1 MIRFVGMVFNRMRA
15 DKGLRRAQD
24 RIDSACIEQM
34 KPYTPVARPIYRNAG
49 KMRDSHKTERPGVI
63 INTEPRARREYYI
76 NKGGSGGLR
85 GKLWF
90 ERMKADHKRDI
101 LKAAQEEL

>member
-1 MIRFVGMVFNRMRA
+1 MIQFVGMVFNRMRA

-24 RIDSACIEQM
+24 KIDSACIEQM

-90 ERMKADHKRDI
+90 ERMKADHKQEI
-101 LKAAQEEL
+101 LREAQKQL

>member
-1 MIRFVGMVFNRMRA
+1 MISFLGKTFNRARA
-15 DKGLRRAQD
+15 DRGLRRAQD
-24 RIDSACIEQM
+24 KIDSACIEQM
-34 KPYTPVARPIYRNAG
+34 KPYVPVAKPIYRNAG
-49 KMRDSHKTERPGVI
+49 KMRDSHKAEKPGEI
-63 INTEPRARREYYI
+63 INTEPKARREYYI

-90 ERMKADHKRDI
+90 ERMKADHKREI

>member
-1 MIRFVGMVFNRMRA
+1 MIQFVGMVFNRART
-15 DKGLRRAQD
+15 DQGLRRAQTAV
-24 RIDSACIEQM
+24 DSACIEQM
-34 KPYTPVARPIYRNAG
+34 KPYTPVAMPIFRNAG
-49 KMRDSHKTERPGVI
+49 KMRDSHKAERPGFL
-63 INTEPRARREYYI
+63 INTEPKARREYYI

-90 ERMKADHKRDI
+90 ERMKADHKQEI

>member
-1 MIRFVGMVFNRMRA
+1 MIRFIGMTINRMRA
-15 DKGLRRAQD
+15 DKGLRLAQD

-34 KPYTPVARPIYRNAG
+34 KPYVPVAKSIYRNAG

-63 INTEPRARREYYI
+63 INTEPKARREYYI

-85 GKLWF
+85 GKFWF
-90 ERMKADHKRDI
+90 ERMKVDHKRDI

>member
-1 MIRFVGMVFNRMRA
+1 MIRFVGMVFNRARA
-15 DKGLRRAQD
+15 DQGLRRAQD
-24 RIDSACIEQM
+24 KIDSACIEQM

-49 KMRDSHKTERPGVI
+49 KMRDSHKAERPGII

-90 ERMKADHKRDI
+90 ERMKADHKQEI
-101 LKAAQEEL
+101 LREAQKQL

>member
-1 MIRFVGMVFNRMRA
+1 MIRFIGMTISRMRA

-24 RIDSACIEQM
+24 KIDSACIEQM
-34 KPYTPVARPIYRNAG
+34 KPYTPVAMPIFRNAG
-49 KMRDSHKTERPGVI
+49 KMLDSHKAERPGFL
-63 INTEPRARREYYI
+63 INTEPKARREYYI

-90 ERMKADHKRDI
+90 ERMKADHKQEI

>member
-1 MIRFVGMVFNRMRA
+1 MIRFIGMTISRMRA

-34 KPYTPVARPIYRNAG
+34 KPYTPVAMPIFRNAG
-49 KMRDSHKTERPGVI
+49 KMRDSHKAERPGFL
-63 INTEPRARREYYI
+63 INTEPKARREYYI

-85 GKLWF
+85 GKFWF
-90 ERMKADHKRDI
+90 ERMKADHKGEI
-101 LKAAQEEL
+101 LREAQKEL